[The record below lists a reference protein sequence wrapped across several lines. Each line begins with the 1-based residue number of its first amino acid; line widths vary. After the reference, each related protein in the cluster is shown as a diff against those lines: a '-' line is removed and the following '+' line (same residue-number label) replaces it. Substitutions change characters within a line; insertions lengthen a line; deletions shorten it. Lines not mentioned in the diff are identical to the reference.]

1 MRVIQIMD
9 DFIAGGGVNSFVY
22 DLCSALNERGCEVLL
37 IGLLCR
43 GFQDNPAVAALRRD
57 GVHVECLGAE
67 SKGEAAAHGFGPL
80 RGLIAEFSR
89 GEKTVCNLHLKL
101 SVLLGTAA
109 AVGLKNVRCVET
121 YHNSYRRYHLQ
132 CWALH
137 PFIKK
142 YICVSETARKE
153 MRDRFFLP
161 DRDLTAIPNGVSVK
175 KIREMAEIGDKQAHS
190 GITRVVSV
198 GRLSFEKNFSVPV
211 QALSEICDARVTYTL
226 VGGGPQE
233 EELRRI
239 AGGNPNVKLLG
250 ARSRKDALKALA
262 DADVVVMPSLWEG
275 RSILQL
281 EAMAL
286 DKPMIISDVPG
297 LREPLGA
304 PPLEENEHLRVCLW
318 GILVRT
324 EDKNAYQQ
332 AVLLFSGMDR
342 AQIARMKDAVREKA
356 RAVDIENTAQKYL
369 DVFTALF

>member
-1 MRVIQIMD
+1 M
-9 DFIAGGGVNSFVY
+9 
-22 DLCSALNERGCEVLL
+22 
-37 IGLLCR
+37 
-43 GFQDNPAVAALRRD
+43 
-57 GVHVECLGAE
+57 
-67 SKGEAAAHGFGPL
+67 
-80 RGLIAEFSR
+80 
-89 GEKTVCNLHLKL
+89 
-101 SVLLGTAA
+101 
-109 AVGLKNVRCVET
+109 
-121 YHNSYRRYHLQ
+121 
-132 CWALH
+132 
-137 PFIKK
+137 
-142 YICVSETARKE
+142 
-153 MRDRFFLP
+153 
-161 DRDLTAIPNGVSVK
+161 
-175 KIREMAEIGDKQAHS
+175 
-190 GITRVVSV
+190 
-198 GRLSFEKNFSVPV
+198 PV

-275 RSILQL
+275 RSILPL

-286 DKPMIISDVPG
+286 GKPMIISDVPG